1 MVTTE
6 ASKTAEDTCEH
17 MDSWAHLMGR
27 KMSHSSVN
35 KQLLMQLSRVKF
47 QVLLQAPGT
56 NCTRDRSHSTNG
68 ETVPELLRNGVPC
81 DVAKVG
87 LKCGISTSGL
97 SILTKKTIVTKSH
110 QGEIPSVCSLSSR
123 SGTHIS
129 LSQHSRAQETPLPA
143 SRRLIVLAVH
153 STKTYITD
161 TTLLICIYI
170 VQWHG
175 KALKPHSL
183 LGLIFRDVS

>member
-27 KMSHSSVN
+27 KMSHSPAN
-35 KQLLMQLSRVKF
+35 KQLLMQPSRAKS

-56 NCTRDRSHSTNG
+56 NCTRDGSHSTNG

-87 LKCGISTSGL
+87 LKCGISTPGL
-97 SILTKKTIVTKSH
+97 SILTKKPLSLKVTK
-110 QGEIPSVCSLSSR
+110 ERFLVCAR
-123 SGTHIS
+123 SPVGVV
-129 LSQHSRAQETPLPA
+129 LTPPCRSTAEPRRPHYQPA
-143 SRRLIVLAVH
+143 
-153 STKTYITD
+153 
-161 TTLLICIYI
+161 
-170 VQWHG
+170 G
-175 KALKPHSL
+175 
-183 LGLIFRDVS
+183 G

>member
-27 KMSHSSVN
+27 KMSHSSAN
-35 KQLLMQLSRVKF
+35 KQLLMQPSRAKS

-56 NCTRDRSHSTNG
+56 NCTRDGSHSTNG

-87 LKCGISTSGL
+87 LKCGISTPGL

-129 LSQHSRAQETPLPA
+129 LSQHSGAQETPLPA

-161 TTLLICIYI
+161 ATLLTCIYI

-175 KALKPHSL
+175 KASKPHSL
-183 LGLIFRDVS
+183 LGPIFRDVS